1 MVSTKAET
9 ISPIEALNHLVD
21 SGEIKPDPEQR
32 KAIERL
38 SLLAETLSGYQPNIK
53 PKKSSGVFRKLG
65 LFKDPVSKVQKGP
78 DGLYIFGP
86 VGRGKSM
93 LMDLFYNHVNVTRK
107 RRVHFHSFM
116 QEIQK
121 SA

>member
-38 SLLAETLSGYQPNIK
+38 SLLAETLSGYQPNTK
-53 PKKSSGVFRKLG
+53 PKKAQEFL
-65 LFKDPVSKVQKGP
+65 
-78 DGLYIFGP
+78 
-86 VGRGKSM
+86 KS
-93 LMDLFYNHVNVTRK
+93 
-107 RRVHFHSFM
+107 
-116 QEIQK
+116 
-121 SA
+121 